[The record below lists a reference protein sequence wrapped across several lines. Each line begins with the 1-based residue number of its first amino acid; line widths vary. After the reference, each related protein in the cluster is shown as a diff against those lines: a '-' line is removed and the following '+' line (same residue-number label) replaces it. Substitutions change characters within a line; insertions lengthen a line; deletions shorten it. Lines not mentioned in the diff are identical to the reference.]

1 MARAT
6 PDFFAAQAAARRRTA
21 LLLAWFG
28 LALLALVALFYV
40 GLALPLFA
48 TRDGR
53 PLLHAE
59 LLGFVALGVLGTT
72 TVGCVYHVVNLAR
85 RGAAGVMEGV
95 GATRLD
101 ASTGELSERRLLD
114 VVEEMAIASG
124 IPVPQVFV
132 LRDEPGINALA
143 AGRAT
148 RSAAVAV
155 TSGALE
161 HLTRDEL
168 QAVVAHE
175 FGHLLNG
182 DSVLNERLMGMLGG
196 LSILDLFGRQA
207 LELASSGGRRD
218 TRLGLLLLPSGI
230 VLAVAGWAGLLCGQV
245 VRAGVSRQREYL
257 ADASAAQFTRNPG
270 ALASALA
277 KIRDH
282 GSALQRARAVE
293 ASHFFFANALEGL
306 FARWMQTHPPIE
318 ERIRRLDPSRVLGVP
333 LHADRSDSPA
343 RSPAQTAAH
352 GAAQGPM
359 RGAAQ
364 APAQP
369 ATTHGPVPSRALLDT
384 IGAPRAE
391 HLAWA
396 SEILASLPA
405 EVALAARSPESAPS
419 LLVALAASDGPAT
432 RDRAASWGASPS
444 PDAPPSMGAMGS
456 SPATD
461 ATRGFPLAGL
471 SRAQRLCAAD
481 LAVATLDVLPPAR
494 LEALSHALDRAMRQ
508 DAHVTV
514 FEWMLGS
521 LVRRRVERRVSSRR
535 PRPPRFAALAQVEV
549 ECLQLLSLVAWSG
562 SHDAA
567 RAREALSAGV
577 RELGTGPGWTVL
589 PRDRLGPAVA
599 DGALRTLAQATLD
612 VRRRVLR
619 ACAAASAIDGRITS
633 AEAELLR
640 VVASFLECPIPPV
653 LPGVLSPDSLDSA
666 EWRIAMPK

>member
-40 GLALPLFA
+40 GLALPLFVA
-48 TRDGR
+48 RDGR

-59 LLGFVALGVLGTT
+59 LLGFVTLGVLGTT
-72 TVGCVYHVVNLAR
+72 TAGCVYHVVKLAR
-85 RGAAGVMEGV
+85 GGAAGVMEGL

-101 ASTGELSERRLLD
+101 AGSGDLRERRLLD

-124 IPVPQVFV
+124 VPVPQVFV

-143 AGRAT
+143 VGQAT
-148 RSAAVAV
+148 RGAAVAV

-161 HLTRDEL
+161 HLSRDEL

-196 LSILDLFGRQA
+196 LSILALFGRQA
-207 LELASSGGRRD
+207 LEVASSAGRRD
-218 TRLGLLLLPSGI
+218 ARLGLFLLPSGV
-230 VLAVAGWAGLLCGQV
+230 VLAVAGWAGLLCGQI

-257 ADASAAQFTRNPG
+257 ADASSAQFTRNPG

-306 FARWMQTHPPIE
+306 FARWLQTHPPIE
-318 ERIRRLDPSRVLGVP
+318 ERIRRLDPS
-333 LHADRSDSPA
+333 
-343 RSPAQTAAH
+343 
-352 GAAQGPM
+352 GAL
-359 RGAAQ
+359 
-364 APAQP
+364 APASGEP
-369 ATTHGPVPSRALLDT
+369 AGISGGTRPIATLGPDPSRKLLDT
-384 IGAPRAE
+384 IGAPRPE
-391 HLAWA
+391 HLSRA

-405 EVALAARSPESAPS
+405 EVALAARSPDTAPS
-419 LLVALAASDGPAT
+419 LLVALAASDGPVT
-432 RDRAASWGASPS
+432 WEPPGIRDASPS
-444 PDAPPSMGAMGS
+444 PDASSGTGALAAREASPPRTGSAAFAGA
-456 SPATD
+456 PLV
-461 ATRGFPLAGL
+461 FPLEGL

-481 LAVATLDVLPPAR
+481 LAVATLDVLPPDR
-494 LEALSHALDRAMRQ
+494 LEALGQALDRATRQ
-508 DAHVTV
+508 DAHVSV

-521 LVRRRVERRVSSRR
+521 LVRRRIDRRRSSRR
-535 PRPPRFAALAQVEV
+535 PRPPRFAAVAQVEV

-567 RAREALSAGV
+567 RAGEALAAGV

-589 PRDRLGPAVA
+589 PRDRLGAAVA
-599 DGALRTLAQATLD
+599 DGALRTLAQATLE

-619 ACAAASAIDGRITS
+619 ACTAASAIDGRITS

-653 LPGVLSPDSLDSA
+653 LPGVLSPDSLHSA